1 LLDESLTVTAF
12 RLYNSFED
20 MRYQPNSILAIDA
33 SPFGRSIALLSV
45 VRSLRG
51 ALPHAYIA
59 VATSTGTVELL
70 KAMGIVDDAIDL
82 GVIKS
87 SDGGAGSA
95 VKRFAQIFQRA
106 RRRDYD
112 LVLDFA
118 PRLETQMLSRLVV
131 RARTITPSRMP
142 HVIEMLL
149 GGGRQSSNKATD
161 YENVLRQIGVDG
173 SNVQLAIS
181 LPDEEHAQFERL
193 LERNGSRGGEPIIVL
208 YAAGNGWPVESFGE
222 IGQRLANNFGARV
235 IAVDE
240 PSDKTFTSAVSALLP
255 RTAIKLASPRT
266 LELAAAIARASL
278 IVTDEPGLARMSAD
292 IGTPVIEIAE
302 AHGEARFSKSH
313 RVVRGSSRGRVPTDE
328 VYEIACEVIQESRSA
343 SLFHS

>member
-1 LLDESLTVTAF
+1 
-12 RLYNSFED
+12 
-20 MRYQPNSILAIDA
+20 MRHQPNSILAIEA
-33 SPFGRSIALLSV
+33 SPFGRSIGLLPV
-45 VRSLRG
+45 IRRLR
-51 ALPHAYIA
+51 ASFPSAYIA
-59 VATSTGTVELL
+59 VATSTGACELL
-70 KAMGIVDDAIDL
+70 TAVGLVDEAIDL

-95 VKRFAQIFQRA
+95 VKRFAQLFRRA

-131 RARTITPSRMP
+131 RARTITPSRLP

-149 GGGRQSSNKATD
+149 GSSKKTPD
-161 YENVLRQIGVDG
+161 YENVLKQIGVDG
-173 SNVQLAIS
+173 SDARLVIS

-208 YAAGNGWPVESFGE
+208 YAAGDGWPVESFGE

-240 PSDKTFTSAVSALLP
+240 PSDKSFTESTGGLLP
-255 RTAIKLASPRT
+255 QTAIRIASPRA

-278 IVTDEPGLARMSAD
+278 MITDEPGLARMAAD
-292 IGTPVIEIAE
+292 MGTPVIEIAE
-302 AHGEARFSKSH
+302 ARSGSRPAKPH
-313 RVVRGSSRGRVPTDE
+313 RVVSGSSRGRVPTDD
-328 VYEIACEVIQESRSA
+328 VYEIACEVIQDSRSA